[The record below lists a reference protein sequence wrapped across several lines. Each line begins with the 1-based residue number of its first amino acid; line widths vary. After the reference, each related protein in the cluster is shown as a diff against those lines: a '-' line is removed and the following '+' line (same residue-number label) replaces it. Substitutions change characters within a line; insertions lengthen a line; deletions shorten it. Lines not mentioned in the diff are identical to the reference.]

1 MKKFNILFVLYL
13 ILFSCGS
20 PEAVVSPT
28 ATLIS
33 DVNIIDV
40 RNGEIREHQQVVVD
54 SGKIASISPS
64 VENPD
69 AYSNRIAGSG
79 KYLIPGLAEMHAHIP
94 SPPTSAER
102 VEETLFLYL
111 SNGITTIRG
120 MLGHPSHLELRQKVN
135 SGEITGPRIFTSSP
149 SLNGNTVP
157 TTRAAD
163 SLVAAYSKA
172 GYDFLKIHPGIP
184 LVPFDTLAARAREAG
199 IPFAGHVPVAVGI
212 RHALKS
218 GYASIDHVDGF
229 LEGLVPETAN
239 ADPSDNGFFG
249 FSFTGLAD
257 TTKINELVRMARMHE
272 VWIVPTQSLFE
283 RWFAPVDADTLLQQ
297 AEMRYMP
304 ASTLADWK
312 QRKLESTGPGS
323 GFEESQWNE
332 FIAIRRDLIKALQ
345 AGGHGML
352 LGSDAP
358 QLFNVPG
365 FSIHHE
371 IAGLKEAG
379 LSPLEILQSGTI
391 NPARFF
397 GMDDNFGIIEAGMAA
412 DLLLL
417 DANPLEDLTA
427 LKALSGVMVRGLW
440 FDRKAIDERLA
451 EIARNAGS
459 R

>member
-1 MKKFNILFVLYL
+1 MKKISILFIL
-13 ILFSCGS
+13 ILLLVACGS
-20 PEAVVSPT
+20 REAVVSPT
-28 ATLIS
+28 AILIS

-40 RNGEIREHQQVVVD
+40 RTGQVQEQQQVVVD
-54 SGKIASISPS
+54 SGKIASISPA

-69 AYSNRIAGSG
+69 AYSHRIAGTG
-79 KYLIPGLAEMHAHIP
+79 KYLLPGLAEMHAHIP
-94 SPPTSAER
+94 SPPTSGER
-102 VEETLFLYL
+102 LEETLFLYL

-135 SGEITGPRIFTSSP
+135 SGEIPGPRIFTSSP

-157 TTRAAD
+157 TARAAD
-163 SLVAAYSKA
+163 SLVTAYSNA

-212 RHALKS
+212 RHALES

-239 ADPSDNGFFG
+239 VDPTANGFFG
-249 FSFTGLAD
+249 FNFTGQAD
-257 TTKINELVRMARMHE
+257 TTKINELVRMAKMQG

-297 AEMRYMP
+297 PEMQYMP

-312 QRKLESTGPGS
+312 QRKLESTGPDS
-323 GFEESQWNE
+323 GFEESQWNQ

-345 AGGHGML
+345 DGGHGML

-371 IAGLKEAG
+371 IAGLEEAG

-397 GMDDNFGIIEAGMAA
+397 GMDDKFGIIEAGMAA

-417 DANPLEDLTA
+417 DSNPLEDLTA

-440 FDRKAIDERLA
+440 LDRKTIDERLA
-451 EIARNAGS
+451 EIARNAGN